1 MLYFAFFLSH
11 IPASLLMDFQVLYPT
26 SLVPTFISQLPK
38 WYVELS
44 NDPLIGAALGYVGDG
59 SGLGWFW
66 SFLVLEL

>member
-1 MLYFAFFLSH
+1 
-11 IPASLLMDFQVLYPT
+11 MDFQVLYPT
-26 SLVPTFISQLPK
+26 SLVPTLISQLPK

-59 SGLGWFW
+59 NGLGWFW